1 MASPLLEIPGAKRR
15 RSSPRGSDRGRARP
29 VLSVDL
35 TRRPL
40 SLERRRR
47 RSPGAWYRGWSRRPA
62 SRLVRWIALLA
73 VLGGLVIAWQQT
85 FVQLSLPEGT
95 RLAFPSDEAHANPM
109 TFDVRGGGSVRAT
122 LAGVPMGEVR
132 RTGDTVTVTLPTG
145 LPEGAYDLQIT
156 VDRPFP
162 FGSTTGGWTTVI
174 DDQPPALV
182 PDAPSGG
189 VELGRPAVLA
199 GAIEPGAR
207 LDVVDPSGTPW
218 RIDEAPAGRFQVT
231 FERAP
236 AATVELIA
244 TDAAGNRTQLPVVV
258 PVAYPADTR
267 AAHITAAGWS
277 AAEVREPFLE
287 LVDRGVINTV
297 QLDIKDESGL
307 LGYDSQVPLARQIG
321 AIEAHYDARQALET
335 LHAKGVRVIGRIV
348 AFRDPV
354 LADWAWRNGKPQW
367 VVQDRS
373 GQPLSAYGGFTNYAD
388 LEVRRY
394 NLDIAAEAAAL
405 GFDEILWDYVRR
417 PEGDPEEMVVPG
429 LTGSGRTTGDLI
441 VEFLD
446 QARGELRPLGV
457 YQGASVFGIAATRPE
472 NIGQPVDRIAG
483 VVDFVAPMVYPSHY
497 VDGEC
502 GVRSPKREPYA
513 IVKCSL
519 GDFREVMAGSSAA
532 LVPWL
537 QDFSLDGVAYGP
549 AEVAAQVRAAEEVG
563 ATGFLLWSPGVTYSY
578 DGRP

>member
-15 RSSPRGSDRGRARP
+15 RSTARGSDRGRVRP

-40 SLERRRR
+40 ALERRRR
-47 RSPGAWYRGWSRRPA
+47 RTPGAWYRSWSRRPA

-73 VLGGLVIAWQQT
+73 LLGGLVVAWRQT
-85 FVQLSLPEGT
+85 YVHITLPEGT
-95 RLAFPSDEAHANPM
+95 RLAFPSGEAPANPM
-109 TFDVRGGGSVRAT
+109 TFTVQGGGAARAT

-132 RTGDTVTVTLPTG
+132 RVGDTVSVTLPAG
-145 LPEGAYDLQIT
+145 LPEGAYDLHVI

-162 FGSTTGGWTTVI
+162 FGTTTGRWTAVI
-174 DDQPPALV
+174 DDRPPALV
-182 PDAPSGG
+182 PDPPTA
-189 VELGRPAVLA
+189 VELGRPVVLTGAV
-199 GAIEPGAR
+199 EPGAH

-218 RIDEAPAGRFQVT
+218 QLDAAPEGRFQVT

-236 AATVELIA
+236 AATVSLIA
-244 TDAAGNRTQLPVVV
+244 TDAAGNRAEVPLVV
-258 PVAYPADTR
+258 PVAYPANTR
-267 AAHITAAGWS
+267 AAHITAVGWS
-277 AAEVREPFLE
+277 AAEVREPFLA

-307 LGYDSQVPLARQIG
+307 IGYDSQVPLARQIG
-321 AIEAHYDARQALET
+321 AVDAQYDARQALDA

-354 LADWAWRNGKPQW
+354 LADWAWRNGRRQW
-367 VVQDRS
+367 VVQDPT
-373 GQPLSAYGGFTNYAD
+373 GQPLSAYGGFANYAD
-388 LEVRRY
+388 PEVRRY
-394 NLDIAAEAAAL
+394 NLDLAAEAAAL

-417 PEGDPEEMVVPG
+417 PEGDPQEMLVPG

-446 QARGELRPLGV
+446 QARAELRPLGV

-483 VVDFVAPMVYPSHY
+483 VVDYVAPMVYPSHY

-519 GDFREVMAGSSAA
+519 NDFREVMAGSPAA

-537 QDFSLDGVAYGP
+537 QDFSLDGVTYGA
-549 AEVAAQVRAAEEVG
+549 AEVAAQVRAAGEVG
-563 ATGFLLWSPGVTYSY
+563 AAGFLLWSPAASYSY
-578 DGRP
+578 DGRG